1 MRVWH
6 PGQNV
11 RSTQVR
17 MRFTPYSDFIATSHP
32 AFVAGWGGLAVLP
45 IKEVP
50 HIVEFT
56 IDDLTV
62 TLEGLTGAFL
72 FACITTFRMSSI
84 VETPTGMELLLH
96 FALLSAIIP
105 LPPFFFIC
113 VP

>member
-1 MRVWH
+1 MDVPPFLTLCRD
-6 PGQNV
+6 P
-11 RSTQVR
+11 RAPQVILR
-17 MRFTPYSDFIATSHP
+17 IRAAFIVVCGA
-32 AFVAGWGGLAVLP
+32 LAVLP

-56 IDDLTV
+56 DDLTV

-105 LPPFFFIC
+105 FPPFFIC